1 MIQIFPGQMKLFFS
15 RPAKQL
21 FVFIMY
27 YYYKITT
34 DTSRCVNYTTF
45 VLPTFVYTYIH
56 NVVNSF

>member
-34 DTSRCVNYTTF
+34 DTY
-45 VLPTFVYTYIH
+45 YIIIT
-56 NVVNSF
+56 VC